1 MLSHV
6 RTATMHAERK
16 IEIRCRSWT
25 GVTVTMR
32 DGGNGVSVAAVC
44 AKQHRSPGATQDESP
59 DPPAVAWLTSAM
71 QCSGYYLSERSKA
84 ARFCCDG
91 SADVK

>member
-1 MLSHV
+1 
-6 RTATMHAERK
+6 
-16 IEIRCRSWT
+16 
-25 GVTVTMR
+25 MR
-32 DGGNGVSVAAVC
+32 DGNGVSVAAVC

-71 QCSGYYLSERSKA
+71 QCSGYLSERSKA
-84 ARFCCDG
+84 PRFCCDG